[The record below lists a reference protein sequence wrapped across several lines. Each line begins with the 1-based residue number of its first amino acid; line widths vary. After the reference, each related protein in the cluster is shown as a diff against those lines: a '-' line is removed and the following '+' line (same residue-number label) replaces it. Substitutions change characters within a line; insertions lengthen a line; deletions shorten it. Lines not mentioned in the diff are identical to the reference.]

1 MIVFGWIGRM
11 MILIAMTK
19 EMKAKTKALLRE
31 AQQYC
36 DDNDKST
43 AFMLEYMQDVANVDL
58 DCVLNY
64 LEKEG
69 GFKTIKK

>member
-1 MIVFGWIGRM
+1 MKT
-11 MILIAMTK
+11 ATK
-19 EMKAKTKALLRE
+19 ILLRE

-43 AFMLEYMQDVANVDL
+43 EFMLEYMQDFAGVDL

-64 LEKEG
+64 LDNK
-69 GFKTIKK
+69 